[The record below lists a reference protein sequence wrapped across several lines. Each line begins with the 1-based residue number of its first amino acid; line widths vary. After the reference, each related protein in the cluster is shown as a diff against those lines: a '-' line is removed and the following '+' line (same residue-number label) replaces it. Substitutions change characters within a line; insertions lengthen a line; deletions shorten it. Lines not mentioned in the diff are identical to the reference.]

1 MEEQKAL
8 GNAEFKAGNY
18 EKAIGFFTKAIELEA
33 NHVLYS
39 NRSAAHAKLGRW
51 REALDDGKRA
61 VSLAPNWGKAY
72 SRCGV
77 AALEL
82 NDEESSYWF
91 YAFGLKRDP
100 AGGDQA
106 LRVSIEGLEGLKT
119 KCEDHIAEV
128 RAALGEL
135 SLLQYFAGWET
146 GWDDA
151 PAAAAVLL
159 RRDRDVA
166 RLRDMARGQI
176 GIRAGSGRN
185 VSELMHMSSWMATLY
200 LGLPLGTRVQP
211 LPPPKA
217 GRRLDV
223 DAVLR
228 AWRRQRRRPWRR
240 RGGRAN

>member
-1 MEEQKAL
+1 MAVIVTF
-8 GNAEFKAGNY
+8 AAR
-18 EKAIGFFTKAIELEA
+18 
-33 NHVLYS
+33 VVR
-39 NRSAAHAKLGRW
+39 RS
-51 REALDDGKRA
+51 REAAGDSEPLLELHLPGFAEARA
-61 VSLAPNWGKAY
+61 VAFVSVKSLAGLAHCLRRTRRRRRRRRRTHRRGWRRRRWAA
-72 SRCGV
+72 RV
-77 AALEL
+77 ADA
-82 NDEESSYWF
+82 
-91 YAFGLKRDP
+91 
-100 AGGDQA
+100 AGG
-106 LRVSIEGLEGLKT
+106 T
-119 KCEDHIAEV
+119 AEPILDV
-128 RAALGEL
+128 VGV
-135 SLLQYFAGWET
+135 F
-146 GWDDA
+146 A

-185 VSELMHMSSWMATLY
+185 VSELMHMSSWMATRH
-200 LGLPLGTRVQP
+200 LGLPLGARVQP